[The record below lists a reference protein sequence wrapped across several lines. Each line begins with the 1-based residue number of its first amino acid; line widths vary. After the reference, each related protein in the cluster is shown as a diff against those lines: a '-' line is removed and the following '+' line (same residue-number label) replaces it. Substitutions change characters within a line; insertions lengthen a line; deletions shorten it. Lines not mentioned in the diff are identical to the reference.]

1 MTKMARNELD
11 AWLGDDRT
19 NEQRDKIAEDFS
31 AWEDANPD
39 ASEDDSTAMLTA
51 ISQHHDG
58 VLDIA
63 ELAEADRRAQAA
75 AAEARRALKTATIV
89 RVRLAGVSEVVAAR
103 EAGVDR
109 AKTLRPWLGKP
120 R

>member
-1 MTKMARNELD
+1 MTMQRYELE
-11 AWLGDDRT
+11 AWLGDDWT
-19 NEQRDKIAEDFS
+19 TEQIDKIAEDFS
-31 AWEDANPD
+31 DWERQDPD
-39 ASEDDSTAMLTA
+39 ASEDDSTAMLIA

-58 VLDIA
+58 SLDIA
-63 ELAEADRRAQAA
+63 EIADADRRAQAA
-75 AAEARRALKTATIV
+75 AAEARRALKAATIV
-89 RVRLAGVSEVVAAR
+89 RVRLAGVSEVAAAR

>member
-1 MTKMARNELD
+1 MKAMQDHELT
-11 AWLGDDRT
+11 AWLGDDWT
-19 NEQRDKIAEDFS
+19 PEQIDKIAEDFG
-31 AWEDANPD
+31 AWERDHPD
-39 ASEDDSTAMLTA
+39 ASEEDSTAMLTA
-51 ISQHHDG
+51 ISQYHDG
-58 VLDIA
+58 TLDIA
-63 ELAEADRRAQAA
+63 ELADADRRAQAA
-75 AAEARRALKTATIV
+75 AAEARRALKAATIV